1 MVSAPQRSCATICEL
16 NSLIRQLWQMVTALD
31 ELPFYWPFLSTAEF
45 CDLPLS
51 YMMFVIESEHL
62 HKIQLEQLSITFC
75 LAFHKSL
82 PVLVDWVV
90 HQESWLSL
98 HCIISSSMKFF
109 FFYSN
114 ETESISEN
122 QRAHFCT
129 FSCSIMMLSAI
140 TILDPISAET
150 HTITTHARKWTRD
163 EDGSLP
169 MKLKFQDPWAGTMKK
184 PRKRSDNNICTFS

>member
-75 LAFHKSL
+75 LAFHKPL

-90 HQESWLSL
+90 HQESWLQESWL
-98 HCIISSSMKFF
+98 SVHCIISSSMNFFF

-140 TILDPISAET
+140 TILEPISAET
-150 HTITTHARKWTRD
+150 HNNYTCVQVNAWWRQELTH
-163 EDGSLP
+163 EVEVPGSLSGYHEET
-169 MKLKFQDPWAGTMKK
+169 KETIRQ
-184 PRKRSDNNICTFS
+184 